1 MTVVSLARGI
11 FSNIGVKLLALL
23 VAVVIWFNAIGQ
35 QEDERLFVVPLQFAS
50 LADTLTVTGRVPHE
64 VQIAVTGTRRDLLL
78 IEFKKI
84 SVSLNMMRSEPGRFT
99 QRLSVSDVILPPGV
113 EPRKV
118 RIVSPLLV
126 DVTLEKIVT
135 RRARVA
141 VSLSGALPGG
151 QLLSSVPEA
160 VPEWVL
166 VTGARSIVEHM
177 DKVYTKPIDLS
188 RVRDSGERDV
198 DLDLD
203 EATVS
208 SEPKKVRVGL
218 FVSVRDKR
226 VLANIPPTVLV
237 DEANVVAEV
246 IPKTVSLTLEGPKT
260 LLDQLSSRD
269 VSVLVDLSGKPPGR
283 YLLAPEVIVPNGIEK
298 YIMDVDSLRVF
309 VSRTSSP
316 RSVREPIRR

>member
-50 LADTLTVTGRVPHE
+50 LADTLTVTGRVPRE

-84 SVSLNMMRSEPGRFT
+84 SVSLNMNRSEPGRFT
-99 QRLSVSDVILPPGV
+99 QRFSVSDVVLPPGV

-126 DVTLEKIVT
+126 DVTLEGLVT

-141 VSLSGALPGG
+141 VSLAGTLPGG

-160 VPEWVL
+160 APAWVM
-166 VTGARSIVEHM
+166 VTGPKSVVERM
-177 DKVYTKPIDLS
+177 DKVFTKPIDLA
-188 RVRDSGERDV
+188 RVKDSVERDV

-203 EATVS
+203 DMVVT
-208 SEPKKVRVGL
+208 SEPRKVRVGL

-237 DEANVVAEV
+237 DEANLVAEV
-246 IPKTVSLTLEGPKT
+246 IPKTVSLTLEGPKA

-283 YLLAPEVIVPNGIEK
+283 YLLVPEVIVPNGIEK

-316 RSVREPIRR
+316 RSM

>member
-1 MTVVSLARGI
+1 VTVVSLARGI

-23 VAVVIWFNAIGQ
+23 VAVVIWFSAIGQ

-50 LADTLTVTGRVPHE
+50 LADTLMVTGRVPRD

-84 SVSLNMMRSEPGRFT
+84 SVSLNMNRSEPGRFT

-113 EPRKV
+113 GPRKV

-126 DVTLEKIVT
+126 DVTLERLMT

-141 VSLSGALPGG
+141 VSLSGTLPGG

-160 VPEWVL
+160 VPAWVM
-166 VTGARSIVEHM
+166 VTGPKSVVERM

-188 RVRDSGERDV
+188 RIRDSGERDV
-198 DLDLD
+198 DVDLD
-203 EATVS
+203 ETIVS
-208 SEPKKVRVGL
+208 SEPKKVRIGL
-218 FVSVRDKR
+218 YVSARDKR

-246 IPKTVSLTLEGPKT
+246 LPKTVSLTLEGPKA
-260 LLDQLSSRD
+260 LLDRLSSRD

-298 YIMDVDSLRVF
+298 YILDVDSLRVF
-309 VSRTSSP
+309 VSRTSNP
-316 RSVREPIRR
+316 RSM